1 MKLVKMIGTL
11 AITTEGDYQ
20 VNGVC
25 KDVTVAIVSQLWTF
39 SRVAMHAGFD
49 RVDT

>member
-1 MKLVKMIGTL
+1 MIGTL

-25 KDVTVAIVSQLWTF
+25 KDVTVAIVSQLWMF